1 MRIWNIL
8 PLLEASAVTGMAIAD
23 VVGRGKKRGKA
34 VGSTLSR
41 PENTSLFLRKEKD
54 QKEIGVFLYLDFFQ
68 RIAQKKKQIPPAA
81 LHTMAQRCKRLCY
94 LETVEKVSRL
104 SRYWST

>member
-8 PLLEASAVTGMAIAD
+8 PLLEASAVTGMAIDD

-68 RIAQKKKQIPPAA
+68 RIAQKKEANTSGRVAYNGAA
-81 LHTMAQRCKRLCY
+81 LQASL
-94 LETVEKVSRL
+94 LP
-104 SRYWST
+104 